1 MARAIINVVLR
12 SQFPVEV
19 EPGIYD
25 YKYTVL
31 KNLKAER
38 TNYQFGFSDNNSINV
53 NTSSTFSFSTVIPQE
68 KSDGELAF
76 SIHYVEYNKVLYEVS
91 TTTPYPPRVK
101 IVIGGISKK
110 KLTDIIEGYIHE

>member
-19 EPGIYD
+19 EPGVYD

-38 TNYQFGFSDNNSINV
+38 SNYQFGFSDNNSVNT

-68 KSDGELAF
+68 KSDGGIAF

-91 TTTPYPPRVK
+91 TVMPYPPRVK

-110 KLTDIIEGYIHE
+110 KLTEIIEGYIHE